1 LAKKSERL
9 INRVGIFVNDSINLV
24 YIKYNLH
31 KHIHTNLYHDI
42 VYELLLLGKNS
53 YKKTYEILGYMKN
66 VLRAASDATP

>member
-1 LAKKSERL
+1 ML
-9 INRVGIFVNDSINLV
+9 IVF
-24 YIKYNLH
+24 
-31 KHIHTNLYHDI
+31 HTNLYHDI